1 MSRAIPGP
9 GDFVTPGAPVEED
22 ELKPVN
28 EKVFAPG
35 TPAPAAP
42 EPLPFPARPGGAP
55 EGAPRASALTGDPFQ
70 PIREVGV
77 TEERTIVF
85 VVPDN
90 RPHVVV
96 PLAGPGVY
104 TLTIRKEVQS

>member
-9 GDFVTPGAPVEED
+9 GDFVEPGAPLEPEE
-22 ELKPVN
+22 LQPVN
-28 EKVFAPG
+28 QRVFDV
-35 TPAPAAP
+35 
-42 EPLPFPARPGGAP
+42 GAP
-55 EGAPRASALTGDPFQ
+55 SGAPSSPPSAVPPAGPGAPRPGASALTGDPFQ
-70 PIREVGV
+70 PIHEMGV

-104 TLTIRKEVQS
+104 TLTIRKEVRS